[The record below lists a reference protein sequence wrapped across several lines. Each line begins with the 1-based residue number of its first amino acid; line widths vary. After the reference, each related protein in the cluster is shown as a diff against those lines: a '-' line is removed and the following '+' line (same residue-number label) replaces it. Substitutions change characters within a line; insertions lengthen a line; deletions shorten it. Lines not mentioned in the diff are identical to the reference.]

1 MSFAVPETLT
11 ADEKSWRELAQPLLK
26 GFTEKVAALQGQGL
40 KPATLEWAKKIT
52 QNDLDVIEGKAKYNR
67 EAPKDEVEKL
77 KFLKGHIQKDQF
89 VTKFRKVF
97 AKSEMDSDLEL
108 VRAKIGD
115 KDEDLEYYSILPT
128 SPP

>member
-1 MSFAVPETLT
+1 MSFAVPDKLS
-11 ADEKSWRELAQPLLK
+11 A
-26 GFTEKVAALQGQGL
+26 TEKAAALQGQGL

-52 QNDLDVIEGKAKYNR
+52 QNDLDVIEGKARYNR
-67 EAPKDEVEKL
+67 EAPKEEIEKL
-77 KFLKGHIQKDQF
+77 KLLKGHIQKDQF

-97 AKSEMDSDLEL
+97 NKSEMENDLEL

-115 KDEDLEYYSILPT
+115 KDDDLEYYSILPT